1 MTALKAVTAPKGARR
16 RMVTVAA
23 LAAGAAIALSGCGA
37 GQISQTA
44 QQVAA
49 VNGNHADVGR
59 IALRNVHIVYPGEGT
74 AYNNAKGGKAL
85 IALSII
91 NNGES
96 VPDELT
102 SITTDLGT
110 VKITPASGKSVVELA
125 PQQTVVAANQPVK
138 HESTPSSSAAP
149 TTSAAAPTAAPRSA
163 APTTAAD
170 SHGAGAH
177 GSQPAA
183 TDPETNPILIEITG
197 LTRDVTPGLTYN
209 VSFNFKQ
216 NGTVQ
221 VQVPVDAGLHTER
234 HESDKSGP
242 AEAEHTGGH

>member
-37 GQISQTA
+37 GQIAQTA
-44 QQVAA
+44 EQVAA

-59 IALRNVHIVYPGEGT
+59 IALRNVHIVYPSEGT

-125 PQQTVVAANQPVK
+125 PQQTVVAASQPVK
-138 HESTPSSSAAP
+138 REAASTTTSAAP
-149 TTSAAAPTAAPRSA
+149 TTSAGAPTSAPRSA
-163 APTTAAD
+163 APTTTAE
-170 SHGAGAH
+170 SHG
-177 GSQPAA
+177 SPA
-183 TDPETNPILIEITG
+183 TEDPEANPILIEITG
-197 LTRDVTPGLTYN
+197 LTKDIAPGLTYN

-221 VQVPVDAGLHTER
+221 VQVPVDAGQHTER

>member
-44 QQVAA
+44 RQVAA

-59 IALRNVHIVYPGEGT
+59 IALRNVHIVYPSEGT

-85 IALSII
+85 IALSIV

-125 PQQTVVAANQPVK
+125 PQQTVVAASRPVK
-138 HESTPSSSAAP
+138 REAASTTTSAAP
-149 TTSAAAPTAAPRSA
+149 TTGAGAPRSA
-163 APTTAAD
+163 APTTTE
-170 SHGAGAH
+170 SHGASEH
-177 GSQPAA
+177 GSPAA
-183 TDPETNPILIEITG
+183 VPDPEANPILIEITG
-197 LTRDVTPGLTYN
+197 LTRDIAPGLTYN

-221 VQVPVDAGLHTER
+221 VQVPVDAGQHTER
-234 HESDKSGP
+234 HDSDKSGP
-242 AEAEHTGGH
+242 AEAEHSGH

>member
-37 GQISQTA
+37 GQIAQTA
-44 QQVAA
+44 EQVAA

-59 IALRNVHIVYPGEGT
+59 IALRNVHIVYPSEGT

-125 PQQTVVAANQPVK
+125 PQQTVVAASQPVK
-138 HESTPSSSAAP
+138 REAASTTTSAAP
-149 TTSAAAPTAAPRSA
+149 TTSAGAPTSAPRSA
-163 APTTAAD
+163 APTTTAE
-170 SHGAGAH
+170 SHG
-177 GSQPAA
+177 SPAA
-183 TDPETNPILIEITG
+183 AEDPEANPILIEITG
-197 LTRDVTPGLTYN
+197 LTKDIAPGLTYN

-221 VQVPVDAGLHTER
+221 VQVPVDAGQHTER

>member
-1 MTALKAVTAPKGARR
+1 MTAPKGARR

-37 GQISQTA
+37 GQIAQTA
-44 QQVAA
+44 EQVAA

-59 IALRNVHIVYPGEGT
+59 IALRNVHIVYPSEGST

-91 NNGES
+91 NNSES

-110 VKITPASGKSVVELA
+110 VKITPASGKSVVEIP
-125 PQQTVVAANQPVK
+125 PQQTVVAASQPVK
-138 HESTPSSSAAP
+138 REAAPTTTSAAP
-149 TTSAAAPTAAPRSA
+149 TTSAAAPTSAPRSA
-163 APTTAAD
+163 TPTTTAG
-170 SHGAGAH
+170 SHG
-177 GSQPAA
+177 SPAA
-183 TDPETNPILIEITG
+183 AEDPEANPILIEITG
-197 LTRDVTPGLTYN
+197 LTKDIVPGLTYN

-221 VQVPVDAGLHTER
+221 VQVPVDAGQHTER